1 MPTPLTSRPP
11 PNQVVEGDEG
21 YTSDGVEEEVEEEE
35 EKSVASG
42 RTVLSMQE
50 FGGISAPPR
59 RARRDVSE
67 ADMQRLAKSLR
78 RAVTVP
84 SSSPQQSSTR
94 KVGDNAWK
102 CVPPPVACPRH

>member
-50 FGGISAPPR
+50 FGGISGQPPPR

-94 KVGDNAWK
+94 RAGENARK
-102 CVPPPVACPRH
+102 CVPPPV